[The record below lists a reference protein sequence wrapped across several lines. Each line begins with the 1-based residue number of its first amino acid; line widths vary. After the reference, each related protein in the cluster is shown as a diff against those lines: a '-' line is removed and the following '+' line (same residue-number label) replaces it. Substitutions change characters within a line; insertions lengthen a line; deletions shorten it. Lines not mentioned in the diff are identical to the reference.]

1 MIFYFF
7 FLPQTLH
14 LFNLHPPCIP
24 VGLDQKMKI
33 KSSESINQN
42 LSQAQEAALMKNI
55 SSIFILF
62 HWHVLFPPLRIK
74 RNGKYETTVLPTM
87 APIRWAASAPLLPP
101 LRHLTRSIVR
111 RNGECVSEFTQQ
123 QQQDP
128 PLSGADD
135 RRRLG
140 FIEARLRASDT
151 IGRPHVVQQ
160 RDLRKSIS
168 ETQSLT
174 PANSYQ
180 LALRV
185 KSGTVLSAPK
195 NLGY

>member
-1 MIFYFF
+1 
-7 FLPQTLH
+7 
-14 LFNLHPPCIP
+14 
-24 VGLDQKMKI
+24 
-33 KSSESINQN
+33 
-42 LSQAQEAALMKNI
+42 
-55 SSIFILF
+55 
-62 HWHVLFPPLRIK
+62 
-74 RNGKYETTVLPTM
+74 M

-123 QQQDP
+123 QQQQQQDP

-151 IGRPHVVQQ
+151 IGHPHVVEQ

-185 KSGTVLSAPK
+185 KRGTVLSAPK
-195 NLGY
+195 KTLDIERRSVTSPTPTPQRPPPLPRALCYTQFKGFLI